1 MEITVNRNGNN
12 ARFGI
17 AGKLDKRERIRK
29 GIIRAGFAKYAYYGV
44 NGSRLEVKGIFE
56 RTIKVNRSPV
66 KIKFFVVPN
75 STMLFAMTLGCD
87 YILAAN

>member
-1 MEITVNRNGNN
+1 MLDSGSPVSLIKENVLERESYEQVSPNN
-12 ARFGI
+12 
-17 AGKLDKRERIRK
+17 
-29 GIIRAGFAKYAYYGV
+29 YAYYGV